1 MIAFYF
7 CDEKRQILGVITVIL
22 FLFASGKLFE
32 DFFYDYLNDLG
43 FAYGSGYV
51 VNFSDVVPAY
61 AGLFFGIATSI
72 SSLSAVIGNIIAGIL
87 IKHPTLHDWRKLF
100 LLFFVVYLIGGIVY
114 LVLGSAVPEKWATL
128 KSLEKKEKDAHS
140 SEETMPMKELQGLD
154 ESKDIEDEQT
164 RNVQA

>member
-1 MIAFYF
+1 
-7 CDEKRQILGVITVIL
+7 
-22 FLFASGKLFE
+22 
-32 DFFYDYLNDLG
+32 
-43 FAYGSGYV
+43 

-128 KSLEKKEKDAHS
+128 KSLEKDAHS
-140 SEETMPMKELQGLD
+140 PEETMPMKELQGLD
-154 ESKDIEDEQT
+154 QSKDIENEQT